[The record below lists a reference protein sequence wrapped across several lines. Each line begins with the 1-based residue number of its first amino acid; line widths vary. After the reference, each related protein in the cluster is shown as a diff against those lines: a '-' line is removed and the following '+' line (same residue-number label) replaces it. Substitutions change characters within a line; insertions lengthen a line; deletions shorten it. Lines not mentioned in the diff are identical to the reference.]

1 MDTMVLRVAR
11 NLKRIRKS
19 RGHSLDK
26 LSELT
31 GVSKTMLAQI
41 ERADSNP
48 TITILWKIASGLR
61 ISVSDLIEEDRT
73 SVTLVPASTVVPIT
87 ADDGRYASY
96 PLFPYHDES
105 RFEIYRVVMQPGC
118 AYESEPHHE
127 GVEEYVVV
135 TRGALRLR
143 IGEEWHAAAAG
154 DAIRFSADQ
163 PHAYHNESAEDVTE
177 LQSIIRYPF

>member
-31 GVSKTMLAQI
+31 SVSKTMLAQI

-48 TITILWKIASGLR
+48 TITVLWKIASGLR
-61 ISVSDLIEEDRT
+61 VSVTDLIEEDR
-73 SVTLVPASTVVPIT
+73 SFVSLIRSADVSPIAT
-87 ADDGRYASY
+87 DDGRYVSY
-96 PLFPYHDES
+96 PLFPYTDES
-105 RFEIYRVVMQPGC
+105 RFEIYRVLMQPGC
-118 AYESEPHHE
+118 AYEAEPHHE
-127 GVEEYVVV
+127 GVEEHV
-135 TRGALRLR
+135 TVTKGMLRLR
-143 IGEEWHAAAAG
+143 VGSEWYTASCG

-163 PHAYHNESAEDVTE
+163 SHAYHNETEEEVE
-177 LQSIIRYPF
+177 LQSVIRYPF